1 MPGFSTI
8 PRENIVQTD
17 DGRFVAANLS
27 NFAASTG
34 VTDSSPTSTAQ
45 LEANI
50 ARESGELRSGLSGT
64 TAGAIGAAGD
74 LAAEVTEGIAG
85 GIRGLAE
92 NVLGGASSLAAS
104 SADIIGEA
112 VSGNRP
118 LGSFSNILSL
128 VRGKNL
134 PAGGELFR
142 QVGSAIKLE
151 PNVKEDWRVKIN
163 ANWELFSDNQLFA
176 MLKQTGGVV
185 FPVLPE
191 VTFGTEAQYDSI
203 SPAHSNYAYQAYKS
217 SQVRDISIMG
227 NFFAE
232 TENDAA
238 YWIAATT
245 FFRTATKM
253 FFGQGENVGNP
264 PIICNLSGY
273 GASMFNNVPVV
284 IKSFELILPQDVNYI
299 KCDVFGTSTWVPVMS
314 NITVSLAPIYNRER
328 QRQFNLAD
336 FAKGSLVAGDK
347 NDGIGWV

>member
-1 MPGFSTI
+1 MPGYSTT
-8 PRENIVQTD
+8 PEVNVVRTD
-17 DGRFVAANLS
+17 EGRFVAADIPTFS
-27 NFAASTG
+27 TTG
-34 VTDSSPTSTAQ
+34 VTDSSATSAAQ

-50 ARESGELRSGLSGT
+50 ARESGEISSGLNGA

-74 LAAEVTEGIAG
+74 LAAEGTSGIAG
-85 GIRGLAE
+85 GIRGLAG
-92 NVLGGASSLAAS
+92 NLLGGASSLAGSA
-104 SADIIGEA
+104 ADIIGQA
-112 VSGNRP
+112 ASSNRL

-151 PNVKEDWRVKIN
+151 PNVKNDWRIKIN
-163 ANWELFSDNQLFA
+163 ANWELFGENQMFA
-176 MLKQTGGVV
+176 MLRETGGVV

-203 SPAHSNYAYQAYKS
+203 NPAHSNYTYYAYKS
-217 SQVRDISIMG
+217 SQIRDISIMG

-232 TENDAA
+232 TETDAA

-253 FFGQGENVGNP
+253 FFGQGENAGNP

-273 GASMFNNVPVV
+273 GASVFNNVPVI
-284 IKSFELILPQDVNYI
+284 IKSFELMLPQDVNYI
-299 KCDVFGTSTWVPVMS
+299 KCDVFGTSTWVPVVS
-314 NITVSLAPIYNRER
+314 NITVSLAPVYNRER

-336 FAKGSLVAGDK
+336 FARGSLVAGNKD
-347 NDGIGWV
+347 DGVGWL

>member
-1 MPGFSTI
+1 MPGYSTI
-8 PRENIVQTD
+8 PRENLVQTD
-17 DGRFVAANLS
+17 DGRFVAADIPS
-27 NFAASTG
+27 SSASVG
-34 VTDSSPTSTAQ
+34 VTDFSQTSAAQ
-45 LEANI
+45 LEANV
-50 ARESGELRSGLSGT
+50 ARESGEISSGLNGA

-74 LAAEVTEGIAG
+74 LAAEGTDGIAG
-85 GIRGLAE
+85 GIRGLAG
-92 NVLGGASSLAAS
+92 NLLGGVSSLTGSA
-104 SADIIGEA
+104 ADIIGEA
-112 VSGNRP
+112 VSGNRL

-134 PAGGELFR
+134 PAGGELFQ
-142 QVGSAIKLE
+142 QVGSSIKLE

-163 ANWELFSDNQLFA
+163 ANWELFSDSRLFA

-185 FPVLPE
+185 FPTLPE

-217 SQVRDISIMG
+217 SQIRDISIMG

-253 FFGQGENVGNP
+253 FFGQGENAGNP

-284 IKSFELILPQDVNYI
+284 IKSFELMLPQDVNYI

-314 NITVSLAPIYNRER
+314 TITVSLAPIYNRER

-336 FAKGSLVAGDK
+336 FAKGSLVAGDADD
-347 NDGIGWV
+347 NIGWL